1 MLIEHK
7 KEYTHQDQNH
17 KGNQKIQQGIEHPQG
32 GRQIID
38 KDKTD
43 QTGRRQ
49 CGKQAGGQ
57 DAQGLGQRR
66 VADNAFI
73 GAEQQEEKQRADHAE
88 HQKDPEGPEGQ
99 MVGEQIVR

>member
-1 MLIEHK
+1 MLIKYK
-7 KEYTHQDQNH
+7 KRDTHQHQHH
-17 KGNQKIQQGIEHPQG
+17 KGEQEIQQGIEHPQG
-32 GRQIID
+32 SGQFVD

-73 GAEQQEEKQRADHAE
+73 SAEKQEKDQRADHAE

-99 MVGEQIVR
+99 MVGEQVV